1 MSDLFVVHPESAR
14 ISGIE
19 ELKQLLTDA
28 EPTGN
33 TIQID
38 AAQLGG
44 IDGAAMQSL
53 IAFALHQ
60 KSIGRT
66 IEWAGVPEM
75 LSKDAR
81 LFGAEEILGLNA

>member
-1 MSDLFVVHPESAR
+1 MSDLFVVLPESAR
-14 ISGIE
+14 ISGID
-19 ELKQLLTDA
+19 ELKHLLMEA
-28 EPTGN
+28 EPTGD

-44 IDGAAMQSL
+44 IDGAAMQLL
-53 IAFALHQ
+53 IAFAMHQ

-75 LSKDAR
+75 LAKDAK
-81 LFGAEEILGLNA
+81 LFGAEEILGLQA